1 VEHGTH
7 EELMQLDGRYAEL
20 FTMQASAY
28 FPELMK
34 VQAKPA

>member
-1 VEHGTH
+1 
-7 EELMQLDGRYAEL
+7 MQLDGRYAEL

-34 VQAKPA
+34 ARA